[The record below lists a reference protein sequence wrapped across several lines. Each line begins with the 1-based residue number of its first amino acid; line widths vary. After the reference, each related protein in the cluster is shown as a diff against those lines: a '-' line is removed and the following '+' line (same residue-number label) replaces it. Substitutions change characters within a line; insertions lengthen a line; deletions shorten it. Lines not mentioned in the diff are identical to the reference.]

1 MGGSADGQPKP
12 YRAFRRCHSL
22 LCIRD
27 WLQTGE
33 GRLVLIS
40 AYLGLLVFA
49 YFAGYK
55 VGYVVKF
62 INQLGNG
69 A

>member
-1 MGGSADGQPKP
+1 MGGSGNGQPKP
-12 YRAFRRCHSL
+12 HGAFCRCNDL
-22 LCIRD
+22 LCIRA
-27 WLQTGE
+27 WLQAGE

>member
-1 MGGSADGQPKP
+1 M
-12 YRAFRRCHSL
+12 
-22 LCIRD
+22 
-27 WLQTGE
+27 
-33 GRLVLIS
+33 LIS